1 MKYIFTQQKELARK
15 LNSPDFILLLDFDL
29 TLSPLAKNP
38 AKAILPD
45 DTRIL
50 LKKLSN
56 YIRIAVITGRT
67 IKDIKKRI
75 KLNNITYIGNHGL
88 EYEVEGITKSTPLL
102 IVSKKGLKDI
112 KKKFL
117 NIKRK
122 YSGVFVEDKKL
133 ALALHYRLL
142 LPQDKFEFMTDIK
155 KIKIELKKYG
165 LRGIL
170 YKKTLE
176 VRPEAKE
183 DKGTASLFILKK
195 FGNPKQVIYIGDGKT
210 DEDAFRALPQG
221 VTIRVGKSK
230 HSLAKYYVGNTKEV
244 KKFLVW
250 LLSIGN
256 I

>member
-1 MKYIFTQQKELARK
+1 MKYVFKDLANIKKK
-15 LNSPDFILLLDFDL
+15 LKKSNFALLLDFDL

-50 LKKLSN
+50 LKKLSEH
-56 YIRIAVITGRT
+56 IHVAVITGRT
-67 IKDIKKRI
+67 IDDVKKRI
-75 KLNNITYIGNHGL
+75 KLNDITYVGNHGL
-88 EYEVEGITKSTPLL
+88 EYEVRGVIRSSQLL
-102 IVSKKGLKDI
+102 VESKKGLKDA

-122 YSGVFVEDKKL
+122 YAGVIIEDKKL
-133 ALALHYRLL
+133 TLALHYRLL
-142 LPQDKFEFMTDIK
+142 LPQDKSAFMSNIK

-176 VRPEAKE
+176 VRPETKKN
-183 DKGTASLFILKK
+183 KGTASLFILKK

-210 DEDAFRALPQG
+210 DEDAFRVLPHG

-230 HSLAKYYVGNTKEV
+230 RSFAKYYVNNIREV

-250 LLSIGN
+250 LLSLV
-256 I
+256 